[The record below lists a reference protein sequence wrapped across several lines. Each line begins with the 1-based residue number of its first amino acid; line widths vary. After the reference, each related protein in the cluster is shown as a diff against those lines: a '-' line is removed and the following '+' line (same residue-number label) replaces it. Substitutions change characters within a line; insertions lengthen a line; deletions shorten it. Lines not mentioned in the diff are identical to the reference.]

1 MRGRKPKPNGLR
13 LIQGNPGK
21 RPINKHEPKF
31 MKGAP
36 HCPDYL
42 DACAKEKWKA
52 VVSELAPQGILTKV
66 DGDILA
72 GYCQQYSI
80 HVTAS
85 EFVASLDGKLT
96 IVNAGRVQ
104 LNPMIKAARDALL
117 VMNRLGVEYGITPSS
132 RSRIHATP
140 TNPDED
146 KDKGFFG

>member
-21 RPINKHEPKF
+21 RPINPREPKF
-31 MKGAP
+31 MKGVP
-36 HCPDYL
+36 RCPDYL

-72 GYCQQYSI
+72 GYCLQYSI
-80 HVTAS
+80 HIRAS
-85 EFVASLDGKLT
+85 EFVASLSSLT

-104 LNPMIKAARDALL
+104 LHPLVKAARDALL
-117 VMNRLGVEYGITPSS
+117 VMDRLGVEYGITPSS
-132 RSRIHATP
+132 RSRIQATP
-140 TNPDED
+140 TFPDEE
-146 KDKGFFG
+146 KEKGFFG